1 MLRRMM
7 ALLTV
12 LCLLSTGMALAEEN
26 ALQAEARRQAEDAL
40 TELRSDATGWTATM
54 LENAQ
59 IVSVEQENKTIV
71 VRISV
76 PEMACG
82 VSAKAEAGED
92 VTAYLA
98 EAFAPAL
105 TLSPVTELQMTFT
118 ETTKNGETTL
128 KWGSGTPKAF
138 LNKVKN
144 LAKTAKS
151 GYSRQTMRAAL
162 ERYLLPHAAQMPKKQ
177 PEEAPEL
184 PALDGYGAQ
193 VADRLSLTAEQA
205 ASRLPALLMLMEL
218 TKVDP
223 DDGLQQTVLTVRV
236 KDWQAMLDA
245 ATLAAQAELDV
256 AVGVPDMTRVE
267 IDEILC
273 RCLPDV
279 CAEAYYG
286 KKRTT
291 ETLTVDLTAAVG
303 TGVQEAEAL
312 MAYFDGY
319 NQAFE
324 RCVDTLMAYGATLS
338 DYPKIPLIDS
348 GVLSGEESG
357 DALLTFDPGQS
368 ENHVWVALKKNG
380 LAVLTGFARQG
391 GRLTVRVPAG
401 DYEVYYTMGPEW
413 FGERYQF
420 GDQADFGV
428 SDIHAMADSRTVI
441 HMDKTGEQAATA
453 LTEDEFRQAIEP

>member
-1 MLRRMM
+1 MLRRIM
-7 ALLTV
+7 ALLIV
-12 LCLLSTGMALAEEN
+12 LCLLGAGAALAEEN
-26 ALQAEARRQAEDAL
+26 ALLAEAQRQAEDAL

-54 LENAQ
+54 LDNAK
-59 IVSVEQENKTIV
+59 IVGVEQESKTIV

-105 TLSPVTELQMTFT
+105 TMTPVAELQMTFT
-118 ETTKNGETTL
+118 KTVTDGEEAI

-151 GYSRQTMRAAL
+151 GYSRQTMREAL
-162 ERYLLPHAAQMPKKQ
+162 ERYLLPHTEQMPRKQ
-177 PEEAPEL
+177 PEEAPAL
-184 PALDGYGAQ
+184 PALDAYGAQ

-223 DDGLQQTVLTVRV
+223 DDGLPQTVLTIRV

-245 ATLAAQAELDV
+245 ATAAAKEELDV
-256 AVGVPDMTRVE
+256 AVGVPDMTRAE
-267 IDEILC
+267 IGEILC
-273 RCLPDV
+273 RCLPDA

-291 ETLTVDLTAAVG
+291 ETMTVDLTAAVG

-324 RCVDTLMAYGATLS
+324 RCVDTLTAYGATLS

-357 DALLTFDPGQS
+357 DALLTFDPGES
-368 ENHVWVALKKNG
+368 GNHVWVALKQNG
-380 LAVLTGFARQG
+380 QAVLIGFARQG
-391 GRLTVRVPAG
+391 DRLTVRVPAS

-428 SDIHAMADSRTVI
+428 FGVHATADSRTVI
-441 HMDKTGEQAATA
+441 RMDKTGEQAATA
-453 LTEDEFRQAIEP
+453 LTEEAFRQAIEP